1 MALPSFGTPHYGLTR
16 RFPNLSP
23 DQAVEEITAALA
35 TQGFG
40 ILTEINV
47 QTTFEA
53 KLDVG
58 IGSYRILGACNP
70 GLAHQALS
78 LDPGMGLLMPCNVVV
93 AEEPDGQT
101 VVSIAEPSAMFEPL
115 HRDDLSDFAAEIRK
129 RLQTALDAIGVV

>member
-1 MALPSFGTPHYGLTR
+1 MA
-16 RFPNLSP
+16 
-23 DQAVEEITAALA
+23 EITATLA

-47 QTTFEA
+47 QSTFEA
-53 KLDVG
+53 KLGVG

-93 AEEPDGQT
+93 AEEPSGQT
-101 VVSIAEPSAMFEPL
+101 VVSIAEPSAIFEPL

-129 RLQTALDAIGVV
+129 RLQTALDAVGVG

>member
-1 MALPSFGTPHYGLTR
+1 MSLPSFGNPHYGLTR

-23 DQAVEEITAALA
+23 DQAVTEITAALA

-93 AEEPDGQT
+93 AEEPNGQT

-115 HRDDLSDFAAEIRK
+115 QRDDLSDFAEEIRK
-129 RLQTALDAIGVV
+129 RLQTALDAVGVE

>member
-1 MALPSFGTPHYGLTR
+1 MTLPSFGSPHYGLTR

-23 DQAVEEITAALA
+23 DEAVAEITATLA

-47 QTTFEA
+47 QSTFEA
-53 KLDVG
+53 KLGVG

-93 AEEPDGQT
+93 AEEPSGQT
-101 VVSIAEPSAMFEPL
+101 VVSIAEPSAIFEPL

-129 RLQTALDAIGVV
+129 RLQTALDAVGVG

>member
-78 LDPGMGLLMPCNVVV
+78 LDPAMGLLMPCNVVV
-93 AEEPDGQT
+93 AEDPDGQT
-101 VVSIAEPSAMFEPL
+101 VVSIAEPGSIFEPL
-115 HRDDLSDFAAEIRK
+115 HRDDLNEFATEIRN
-129 RLQTALDAIGVV
+129 RLQSALDAVGVD